1 MINKSNNNIEYYDS
15 VYECIKV
22 HKNLKASQ
30 INRVLNNTIKS
41 HKGYIFKY
49 QDKDIV

>member
-1 MINKSNNNIEYYDS
+1 MINKLNNKETYYNS
-15 VYECIKV
+15 VHDCITNNKE
-22 HKNLKASQ
+22 LKASQ
-30 INRVLNNTIKS
+30 INRVLNGTIKS